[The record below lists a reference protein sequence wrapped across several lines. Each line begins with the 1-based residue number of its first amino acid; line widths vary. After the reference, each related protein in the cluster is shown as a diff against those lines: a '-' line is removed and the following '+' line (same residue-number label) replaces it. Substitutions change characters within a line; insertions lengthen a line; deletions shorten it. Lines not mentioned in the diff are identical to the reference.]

1 MFQILNKS
9 LFYNYSHS
17 TTPVNSHPV
26 IDDDDPPPSPNESTH
41 PLYVPQFKREVTT
54 LSTGDNLADGGEMV
68 RKKEELIS
76 RLANKISVLTI
87 EQGVI
92 VDEATAND
100 RLGLEVARHVTER
113 IRPVDASKFR
123 SYVDDIGYI
132 TNLLLSLSIR
142 LARRENE
149 LQLIDVGDS
158 ERVKEFCLFC
168 IS

>member
-1 MFQILNKS
+1 
-9 LFYNYSHS
+9 
-17 TTPVNSHPV
+17 
-26 IDDDDPPPSPNESTH
+26 
-41 PLYVPQFKREVTT
+41 
-54 LSTGDNLADGGEMV
+54 MV

-76 RLANKISVLTI
+76 RLTNKISVLTI

-92 VDEATAND
+92 VDETTAND
-100 RLGLEVARHVTER
+100 RLGLEVARQVTEK

-158 ERVKEFCLFC
+158 ERV
-168 IS
+168 S

>member
-1 MFQILNKS
+1 
-9 LFYNYSHS
+9 
-17 TTPVNSHPV
+17 
-26 IDDDDPPPSPNESTH
+26 
-41 PLYVPQFKREVTT
+41 
-54 LSTGDNLADGGEMV
+54 MV

-76 RLANKISVLTI
+76 RLTNKISVLTI

-100 RLGLEVARHVTER
+100 RLGLEVARRVTEQ

-149 LQLIDVGDS
+149 LQLIEVGDS
-158 ERVKEFCLFC
+158 ERVSLNCFF
-168 IS
+168 

>member
-1 MFQILNKS
+1 
-9 LFYNYSHS
+9 
-17 TTPVNSHPV
+17 
-26 IDDDDPPPSPNESTH
+26 
-41 PLYVPQFKREVTT
+41 
-54 LSTGDNLADGGEMV
+54 MV

-76 RLANKISVLTI
+76 RLTKKISVLTI

-92 VDEATAND
+92 VDETTAND
-100 RLGLEVARHVTER
+100 RLGLEVARQVTEK

-158 ERVKEFCLFC
+158 ERV
-168 IS
+168 S